1 MGFKKQWVSC
11 CCLIYPMK
19 LIPTKSNRFKI
30 ALVLLIIASVLMM
43 KIGKIIPN
51 AAVINHAKEPKKSII
66 PINRSTDNPT
76 VSNAN
81 IQGVDLSQKD

>member
-1 MGFKKQWVSC
+1 
-11 CCLIYPMK
+11 MK

-51 AAVINHAKEPKKSII
+51 AAVINDAKGPKKSIF